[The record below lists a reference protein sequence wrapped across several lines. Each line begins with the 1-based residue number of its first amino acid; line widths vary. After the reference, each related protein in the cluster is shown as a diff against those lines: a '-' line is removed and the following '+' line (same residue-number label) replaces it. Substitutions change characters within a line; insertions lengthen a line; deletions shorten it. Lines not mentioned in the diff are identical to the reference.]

1 MTVRFHIDATRGR
14 VTGGETLRLRGL
26 LCFFCLVAAPIVPAM
41 PCVAASAPPPVPVA
55 SPAHGASSPAP
66 AGKGGET
73 KEPGVPELQDELL
86 HAKSKQAASDLL
98 ARIETLRQKDITPTT
113 HLLVRRAQSDLAQQK
128 VGDAQED
135 LNDALVLQ
143 PDVEILW
150 RLRAQARLAG
160 ADADGAVADL
170 GIALHHDGRDVL
182 AWQILS
188 EAEGVRGDWG
198 AAWKA
203 WQHVVT
209 LYPLFPGAAHQ
220 TEDLRLKAFGRP
232 T

>member
-1 MTVRFHIDATRGR
+1 MTVRFHIDATWGR
-14 VTGGETLRLRGL
+14 VGNGETRGLRGL
-26 LCFFCLVAAPIVPAM
+26 LSVACLGGAIVAGIVPCPASAAPP
-41 PCVAASAPPPVPVA
+41 APP
-55 SPAHGASSPAP
+55 AHAAPSAAP
-66 AGKGGET
+66 AGKESGKGT
-73 KEPGVPELQDELL
+73 KEPGIPELQDELL
-86 HAKSKQAASDLL
+86 HAKSKRAASDLL
-98 ARIETLRQKDITPTT
+98 SRIEQARQKDITPTT
-113 HLLVRRAQSDLAQQK
+113 RLLVRRAQSDLAEQK

-143 PDVEILW
+143 PGLEILW
-150 RLRAQARLAG
+150 RTRAQARLAG
-160 ADADGAVADL
+160 ADANGAVADL
-170 GIALHHDGRDVL
+170 GVALHHDERDVL

-188 EAEGVRGDWG
+188 DAEGVRGDWG

-203 WQHVVT
+203 WQHVLA

>member
-1 MTVRFHIDATRGR
+1 MTVRFHIDATQGR
-14 VTGGETLRLRGL
+14 VGTGMNRGLRGL
-26 LCFFCLVAAPIVPAM
+26 LSVVCLGVVGMAAP
-41 PCVAASAPPPVPVA
+41 CFAASAPPAP
-55 SPAHGASSPAP
+55 PAHPAP
-66 AGKGGET
+66 AAKGT
-73 KEPGVPELQDELL
+73 DKDRAAKEPGIPELQDELR

-98 ARIETLRQKDITPTT
+98 ARIEQLRQKDITPTT
-113 HLLVRRAQSDLAQQK
+113 RLLVRRAQSDLAEQK

-143 PDVEILW
+143 PGLEILW
-150 RLRAQARLAG
+150 RTRAQARLAG
-160 ADADGAVADL
+160 ADANGAVADL
-170 GIALHHDGRDVL
+170 GVALHHDERDVL

-188 EAEGVRGDWG
+188 NAEGVRGDWG

-203 WQHVVT
+203 WQHVLT
-209 LYPLFPGAAHQ
+209 LYPLLPGAAHQ